1 MILLHEFLH
10 AHGFVGAA
18 FVAAQRDAIR
28 TIRAG
33 KIRSGREGHLHY
45 CDGGDLLAWL
55 RRYRVRGLDFEHE
68 QFLCACDAA
77 EAAEALAEMSAA
89 ADEVCARG
97 LSRRETVIELA
108 RLGLRCYQIVA
119 RLRTSRKTVQSILK
133 VANAACAGVD
143 Q

>member
-18 FVAAQRDAIR
+18 FLAAQRDAIR

-77 EAAEALAEMSAA
+77 EADEAAERLQTVAAKMCAENP
-89 ADEVCARG
+89 AR
-97 LSRRETVIELA
+97 SREERAELA
-108 RLGLRCYQIVA
+108 RNLSTIGLRQCEIA
-119 RLRTSRKTVQSILK
+119 KHL
-133 VANAACAGVD
+133 GVD
-143 Q
+143 PKVVAYALREVADE